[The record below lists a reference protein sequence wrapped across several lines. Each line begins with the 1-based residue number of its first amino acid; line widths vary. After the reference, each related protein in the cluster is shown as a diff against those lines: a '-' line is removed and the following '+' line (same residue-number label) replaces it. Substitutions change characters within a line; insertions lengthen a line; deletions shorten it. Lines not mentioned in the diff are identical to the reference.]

1 MRRHD
6 FFQTPIWIDKLN
18 IDNNKLINEMKIFQ
32 KNNIGTSV
40 SNAGGYQGQNFFNQ
54 ELNDNILRTI
64 PKNSKELNISH
75 IHFWININ
83 KKGDYNIKHNHPSSD
98 LSGVLWIKCPKKC
111 GDIIF
116 DNPSN
121 FQDSDTLESYTQ
133 EFKNRTN
140 FYNTYFFT
148 PTEGRILV
156 FPAHLNHRV
165 SPNESHE
172 DRISV
177 SFNIRLSDE
186 N

>member
-1 MRRHD
+1 MV
-6 FFQTPIWIDKLN
+6 K
-18 IDNNKLINEMKIFQ
+18 INFQ
-32 KNNIGTSV
+32 KQFGKGTDPWYAKAERWV
-40 SNAGGYQGQNFFNQ
+40 
-54 ELNDNILRTI
+54 
-64 PKNSKELNISH
+64 
-75 IHFWININ
+75 
-83 KKGDYNIKHNHPSSD
+83 KKK
-98 LSGVLWIKCPKKC
+98 
-111 GDIIF
+111 
-116 DNPSN
+116 
-121 FQDSDTLESYTQ
+121 
-133 EFKNRTN
+133 FKNRTN